1 MRRPRMGFALKLA
14 AAFGMIFALSACS
27 PGSAETSS
35 STSRPSVSVTTTAPP
50 TKVADCPPTPIDVTI
65 TYELV
70 TDPSGGITIDAASN
84 LPNGASMNASFF
96 VEGDFFAQDDGTLEN
111 GKISFGPFSD
121 KGNPLKGTYE
131 MSITLPIARL
141 QPATVQ
147 ACIGRA
153 GELLA
158 GPLVS
163 AEEITGDNVASLDV
177 VVTVE

>member
-1 MRRPRMGFALKLA
+1 MGFAPKLA
-14 AAFGMIFALSACS
+14 ATFGLFFALSACS
-27 PGSAETSS
+27 PGTAQTTS
-35 STSRPSVSVTTTAPP
+35 STSRPSISATTTAPP
-50 TKVADCPPTPIDVTI
+50 TNVADCPPTPINVII
-65 TYELV
+65 TYALV
-70 TDPSGGITIDAASN
+70 TDPSGGITIEAASN

-96 VEGDFFAQDDGTLEN
+96 VEGDFFAQDDGTLDN

-121 KGNPLKGTYE
+121 KGTPLKGTYE

-141 QPATVQ
+141 QPATVR
-147 ACIGRA
+147 ACIGPA